1 MLRGSSFSARVA
13 TVDVRVA
20 SNGMNIVSTSS
31 LRWVSESML
40 PLVARQALQEY
51 GQSARIAASACIAI
65 AIGLVSLSYGIASL
79 GFDTLRELAREMA
92 SD

>member
-1 MLRGSSFSARVA
+1 M
-13 TVDVRVA
+13 A

-31 LRWVSESML
+31 LRWVPETML
-40 PLVARQALQEY
+40 PLVARQAFHEY
-51 GQSARIAASACIAI
+51 LQSARIAASACLAI

-92 SD
+92 SE